1 MGDLP
6 PAVLVAGGERSAAEL
21 VGALVTVALDI
32 DVEELMLV
40 LVTGV
45 LVNVGEEDWSM
56 AEVDAATPF

>member
-1 MGDLP
+1 LQVA